1 MKKEF
6 VRLYNFSDADF
17 KQVVDNIIKSAR
29 RDITAF
35 ETRGIDTPTLD
46 DLQIENDNFSNLETD
61 EELTGSIAEAT
72 ENKDTLRNNLE
83 GTLTTIRSMAK
94 AQWGIMDARYRS
106 YSFGQLSL
114 KPDNTLWRTAK
125 RALRIATQQL
135 SSLAAQGLTPTMLNN
150 LQTLITNFDNA
161 IDAKEDA
168 ENDREVATQTRII
181 AGNEIYKK
189 LMRISNVGKDIWY
202 STNEAKYNDYLIQQY
217 VRNRKEPIDTYKGFI
232 AADETIAV
240 DTLPEN
246 VSKIVV
252 KKTTTDLLVGLSI
265 NGVAFNGEVFKIL
278 ASKVKTISLKKF
290 QSKGKI
296 VLIKN
301 ESATIAGDY
310 KIEGYS

>member
-35 ETRGIDTPTLD
+35 ETRGIDTITLD
-46 DLQIENDNFSNLETD
+46 DLQIENDNFSDLETD

-72 ENKDTLRNNLE
+72 ENKDTLRSNLE

-106 YSFGQLSL
+106 YSFGQISV
-114 KPDNTLWRTAK
+114 KPDNILWRTAK

-217 VRNRKEPIDTYKGFI
+217 VRKRSEPIDTYKG
-232 AADETIAV
+232 TIASGTTLAV
-240 DTLPEN
+240 VTLPEN
-246 VSKIVV
+246 VNKIVV
-252 KKTTTDLLVGLSI
+252 RKTTTDLLVGLSI
-265 NGVAFNGEVFKIL
+265 DGLAFNGEVFKIL
-278 ASKVKTISLKKF
+278 ASKVKTISLKNF
-290 QSKGKI
+290 QSKGCSLMSFEI
-296 VLIKN
+296 
-301 ESATIAGDY
+301 
-310 KIEGYS
+310 